1 MNVLLTLR
9 DLQHSDLPR
18 LTCWLLWVFLICSRK
33 HSENKD
39 RLMTKITTGKRGH
52 YKIICAPKPALSEI
66 ETDSDLK
73 SPDCIS
79 DTAICQWVITAIAR
93 NIFSWRRRD
102 PRHFSLKIFNGASK
116 DLELQSGRQQKV
128 NCINCWCHLF
138 DWSMSDTQYIS
149 FLRVSPWCHD
159 MSRVMVT
166 SIRCQQMWARPIC
179 NELSRT

>member
-1 MNVLLTLR
+1 
-9 DLQHSDLPR
+9 
-18 LTCWLLWVFLICSRK
+18 
-33 HSENKD
+33 
-39 RLMTKITTGKRGH
+39 MTQITTGKRGH
-52 YKIICAPKPALSEI
+52 YKIICAPQPALSEI

-138 DWSMSDTQYIS
+138 DSGACLTRNTFHFS
-149 FLRVSPWCHD
+149 VSPHDVMTCHASWSQASD
-159 MSRVMVT
+159 VNKCEPGPFVT
-166 SIRCQQMWARPIC
+166 SYPA
-179 NELSRT
+179 